1 MIYNLNVV
9 YCFYVQFISCFMKTI
24 KDIAERLIAERKKQN
39 LSQKDM
45 RMLIGMSQQQY
56 QRVES
61 GQDLKVS
68 TLLRILAG
76 LGLELSITDP
86 DQAESSQIA
95 EPSRPADDFWSNK
108 HKHLED

>member
-1 MIYNLNVV
+1 
-9 YCFYVQFISCFMKTI
+9 MKTLNELS
-24 KDIAERLIAERKKQN
+24 DFLIQERKSRQ

-68 TLLRILAG
+68 TLLRILSG
-76 LGLELSITDP
+76 LSMELTVVDPAANQKTQQPHCRQTPKVFGLANINT
-86 DQAESSQIA
+86 
-95 EPSRPADDFWSNK
+95 
-108 HKHLED
+108 

>member
-1 MIYNLNVV
+1 
-9 YCFYVQFISCFMKTI
+9 MKTLN
-24 KDIAERLIAERKKQN
+24 ELSELLISERKKRG

-68 TLLRILAG
+68 TLLRILVG
-76 LGLELSITDP
+76 LGLELAVVDPLNLENQPSTATDT
-86 DQAESSQIA
+86 QHENIWA
-95 EPSRPADDFWSNK
+95 NK

>member
-1 MIYNLNVV
+1 MHHALFSSSSWSWSKG
-9 YCFYVQFISCFMKTI
+9 CESSS
-24 KDIAERLIAERKKQN
+24 DIGPE
-39 LSQKDM
+39 
-45 RMLIGMSQQQY
+45 LIGMSQQQY

-76 LGLELSITDP
+76 LDLELAVVDPSDVDGKSTTPANSETESIW
-86 DQAESSQIA
+86 AS
-95 EPSRPADDFWSNK
+95 K

>member
-1 MIYNLNVV
+1 
-9 YCFYVQFISCFMKTI
+9 MKTLNELS
-24 KDIAERLIAERKKQN
+24 ERLVRERKKRK

-76 LGLELSITDP
+76 LDLQLAVVNPSDIDGKSTTPANSETESIW
-86 DQAESSQIA
+86 A
-95 EPSRPADDFWSNK
+95 SR

>member
-1 MIYNLNVV
+1 
-9 YCFYVQFISCFMKTI
+9 MKTVEAL
-24 KDIAERLIAERKKQN
+24 AELLIAARKKRN

-56 QRVES
+56 QRIES

-68 TLLRILAG
+68 TLLRLLAG

-86 DQAESSQIA
+86 DQITQSQNVES
-95 EPSRPADDFWSNK
+95 PSIDDNFWSSK

>member
-1 MIYNLNVV
+1 
-9 YCFYVQFISCFMKTI
+9 MKTLN
-24 KDIAERLIAERKKQN
+24 ELSELLVRERKKRA

-76 LGLELSITDP
+76 LGLEFSVSDP
-86 DQAESSQIA
+86 SDMASKPTIS
-95 EPSRPADDFWSNK
+95 PNADTENIWASK

>member
-1 MIYNLNVV
+1 
-9 YCFYVQFISCFMKTI
+9 MKTVEN
-24 KDIAERLIAERKKQN
+24 IAERLIAERKKQN

-68 TLLRILAG
+68 TLLRILIG
-76 LGLELSITDP
+76 LGLELSITDQNP
-86 DQAESSQIA
+86 VDNSQTAEASQ
-95 EPSRPADDFWSNK
+95 PADDFWSNRY
-108 HKHLED
+108 KHLED

>member
-1 MIYNLNVV
+1 
-9 YCFYVQFISCFMKTI
+9 MKTLNELS
-24 KDIAERLIAERKKQN
+24 ERLVRERKKRK

-76 LGLELSITDP
+76 LNLELSVVDP
-86 DQAESSQIA
+86 SDIDGKSTTSANSETESIWA
-95 EPSRPADDFWSNK
+95 SR
-108 HKHLED
+108 HKQLED

>member
-1 MIYNLNVV
+1 MRTLNA
-9 YCFYVQFISCFMKTI
+9 
-24 KDIAERLIAERKKQN
+24 IAERLIAERKKRN

-56 QRVES
+56 QRVEA

-68 TLLRILAG
+68 TLLRILVG

-86 DQAESSQIA
+86 EQVAQSKPESLVT
-95 EPSRPADDFWSNK
+95 EDNFWANK
-108 HKHLED
+108 LKHLED

>member
-1 MIYNLNVV
+1 
-9 YCFYVQFISCFMKTI
+9 MKTLN
-24 KDIAERLIAERKKQN
+24 ELSELLISERKKRG

-68 TLLRILAG
+68 TLLRILVG
-76 LGLELSITDP
+76 LGLELSIVDPLNLENHPSTATDP
-86 DQAESSQIA
+86 EQENIWA
-95 EPSRPADDFWSNK
+95 NK

>member
-1 MIYNLNVV
+1 
-9 YCFYVQFISCFMKTI
+9 MK
-24 KDIAERLIAERKKQN
+24 KLEDIAERLNAERKKQN

-86 DQAESSQIA
+86 EQTESSQIA

>member
-1 MIYNLNVV
+1 
-9 YCFYVQFISCFMKTI
+9 MKTLNELS
-24 KDIAERLIAERKKQN
+24 ERLVRERKKRK

-76 LGLELSITDP
+76 LDLELAVVDPSEIDGKSTTSANSETESIW
-86 DQAESSQIA
+86 A
-95 EPSRPADDFWSNK
+95 SR
-108 HKHLED
+108 HKQLED

>member
-1 MIYNLNVV
+1 MRSIEA
-9 YCFYVQFISCFMKTI
+9 IT
-24 KDIAERLIAERKKQN
+24 ERLIVERKKRK

-45 RMLIGMSQQQY
+45 HMLIGMSQQQY
-56 QRVES
+56 QRVEA
-61 GQDLKVS
+61 GQDVKVS

-86 DQAESSQIA
+86 QQPKPQDGQLS
-95 EPSRPADDFWSNK
+95 ADDNFWGDM

>member
-1 MIYNLNVV
+1 MKALYELSELL
-9 YCFYVQFISCFMKTI
+9 IS
-24 KDIAERLIAERKKQN
+24 ERKKRG

-68 TLLRILAG
+68 TLLRILVG
-76 LGLELSITDP
+76 LGLELSIVDP
-86 DQAESSQIA
+86 LDNEHKLTTAANA
-95 EPSRPADDFWSNK
+95 EPENNWASK

>member
-1 MIYNLNVV
+1 MFIVFCQINNSFVV
-9 YCFYVQFISCFMKTI
+9 LLVFTIQRLYFVTNTSLELFVMKTI
-24 KDIAERLIAERKKQN
+24 KALAELLVTERKKRN

-56 QRVES
+56 QRIES

-76 LGLELSITDP
+76 LELELSITDP
-86 DQAESSQIA
+86 DQTAKKSA
-95 EPSRPADDFWSNK
+95 C
-108 HKHLED
+108 

>member
-1 MIYNLNVV
+1 
-9 YCFYVQFISCFMKTI
+9 
-24 KDIAERLIAERKKQN
+24 
-39 LSQKDM
+39 M

-76 LGLELSITDP
+76 LRLELSITDP
-86 DQAESSQIA
+86 EQSMLNRHPESPSSNDNFWSSQ
-95 EPSRPADDFWSNK
+95 N
-108 HKHLED
+108 KHLED

>member
-1 MIYNLNVV
+1 
-9 YCFYVQFISCFMKTI
+9 MKTLQ
-24 KDIAERLIAERKKQN
+24 DIAEFLTTTRKERH

-45 RMLIGMSQQQY
+45 WMLIGMSQQQY

-76 LGLELSITDP
+76 LNLELSFIDL
-86 DQAESSQIA
+86 DQNQEQREQSESMDRNI
-95 EPSRPADDFWSNK
+95 DFWSNK
-108 HKHLED
+108 QKHLED

>member
-1 MIYNLNVV
+1 MTTV
-9 YCFYVQFISCFMKTI
+9 
-24 KDIAERLIAERKKQN
+24 KDIAERLAAERKKQS

-86 DQAESSQIA
+86 KQIESHQPAESSS
-95 EPSRPADDFWSNK
+95 SRDDFWANK

>member
-1 MIYNLNVV
+1 
-9 YCFYVQFISCFMKTI
+9 MKTLN
-24 KDIAERLIAERKKQN
+24 ELSGLLVAERKRRN

-56 QRVES
+56 QRIES

-76 LGLELSITDP
+76 LGLELSIMDP
-86 DQAESSQIA
+86 EQQKQPRAEELLP
-95 EPSRPADDFWSNK
+95 EPDDFWSKIN
-108 HKHLED
+108 KHLED

>member
-1 MIYNLNVV
+1 
-9 YCFYVQFISCFMKTI
+9 MKTLNEMSELL
-24 KDIAERLIAERKKQN
+24 ARERKKRK

-76 LGLELSITDP
+76 LNLELSVVDP
-86 DQAESSQIA
+86 SEIDGKSTTSANSETESIWA
-95 EPSRPADDFWSNK
+95 SR
-108 HKHLED
+108 HKQLED

>member
-1 MIYNLNVV
+1 
-9 YCFYVQFISCFMKTI
+9 MKTL
-24 KDIAERLIAERKKQN
+24 KELSKLLVEERKKRG

-56 QRVES
+56 QRSES

-68 TLLRILAG
+68 TLFRILVG
-76 LGLELSITDP
+76 LGLELSISDP
-86 DQAESSQIA
+86 SAIDSKRKTATNSESENVWA
-95 EPSRPADDFWSNK
+95 GK